1 MADWAGCPFTKVPAG
16 NVSTEDL
23 VHSFQRMGLRT
34 DIDLDA
40 LLDHGPR
47 RWQPS
52 SAASC
57 PGLVLRSGS
66 IVGFQGQPSEE
77 GA

>member
-1 MADWAGCPFTKVPAG
+1 VPAG

-40 LLDHGPR
+40 LLG
-47 RWQPS
+47 
-52 SAASC
+52 AAREVGKFFGREL

-66 IVGFQGQPSEE
+66 IVGFRGQPREQ
-77 GA
+77 AA